1 MVSAGVHDQDLRASV
16 GLLDHVGQVMAI
28 ILGQASAQD
37 DEVKGIAEQ
46 GLLDVLA
53 VLGRGYLMS
62 GLFHFGSLS
71 GNSGLI
77 RLTVKDLDRILA
89 TGLMWS

>member
-1 MVSAGVHDQDLRASV
+1 
-16 GLLDHVGQVMAI
+16 
-28 ILGQASAQD
+28 
-37 DEVKGIAEQ
+37 
-46 GLLDVLA
+46 LLDVLA